1 MSDSGDSFTEVT
13 HQSWL
18 SRLGN
23 AVGGI
28 VFGVILFIVAFPVL
42 WLNEGRAVRTHQA
55 LVEGAAAV
63 VHVDADK
70 ADPANNNRLVHI
82 SGQSHVSSAITDPIL
97 AVTAAALR
105 LQRKAE
111 MYQWK
116 QHEETKT
123 EKTLGGGSDTTTT
136 YSYTKVW
143 SDDVINSGS
152 FKKPSGH
159 ENPGSMPIAS
169 YTVDHE
175 SATVGAFTLPVSM
188 VKGLSNFVPLSA
200 SEQDLTKAQKAL
212 GSALRL
218 DAGGFYLPRAAA
230 TSTASATAPA
240 PAVTEPQIGDVRVKF
255 SVIQPG
261 PVSVI
266 AKQNNTTFEPWSAH
280 NGRTISLI
288 SAGTLTA
295 EMMFQQEER
304 NNMILTW
311 VLRIVGV
318 FVMFLGISMVLKPLS
333 VLADVIPILGDLVE
347 MGTSL
352 IAVTIALPLSLIT
365 IAMAWVFYR
374 PVLGILVLVVAGI
387 VGYFCYSNLQR
398 RRMIHRDTAPPLP
411 G

>member
-13 HQSWL
+13 TQSWF

-23 AVGGI
+23 AIGGI

-42 WLNEGRAVRTHQA
+42 WWNEGRAVKTHQA

-63 VHVDADK
+63 VHVEADK
-70 ADPANNNRLVHI
+70 ADPANQGKLVHL
-82 SGQSHVSSAITDPIL
+82 SGQSHVSSAITDPQL
-97 AVTAAALR
+97 AVAAAALR

-123 EKTLGGGSDTTTT
+123 EKTLGGGSETTTT
-136 YSYTKVW
+136 YTYNKVW

-152 FKKPSGH
+152 FKKPAGH

-169 YTVDHE
+169 YTVDHD
-175 SATVGAFTLPVSM
+175 SATVGAFTLPVAM
-188 VKGLSNFVPLSA
+188 VKELSNFVPLSA
-200 SEQDLTKAQKAL
+200 TEQDLSKAQKTF
-212 GSALRL
+212 GSTLRL

-230 TSTASATAPA
+230 SAAGATTAPTT
-240 PAVTEPQIGDVRVKF
+240 TEPQIGDVRVKF

-261 PVSVI
+261 PVSLI
-266 AKQNNTTFEPWSAH
+266 AKQNNATFEPWSAR
-280 NGRTISLI
+280 NGRAISII
-288 SAGTLTA
+288 SPGTLTA
-295 EMMFQQEER
+295 EAMFQQQER
-304 NNMILTW
+304 NNTILTW
-311 VLRIVGV
+311 VLRLVGT

-352 IAVTIALPLSLIT
+352 IAVTIAVPLSLIT

-374 PVLGILVLVVAGI
+374 PVLGILVLAVAAI

-398 RRMIHRDTAPPLP
+398 RRMIHSNTAPPLP